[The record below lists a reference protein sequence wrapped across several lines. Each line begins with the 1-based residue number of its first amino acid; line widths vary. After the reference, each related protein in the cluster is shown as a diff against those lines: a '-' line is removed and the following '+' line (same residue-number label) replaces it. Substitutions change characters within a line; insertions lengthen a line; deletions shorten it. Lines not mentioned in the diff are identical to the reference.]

1 MHFSVFGL
9 GNSAFP
15 KFNIQRQSLYT
26 MFFSYII
33 KLCDLCLNEGDYN
46 INEDFRKWISKVKNL
61 IYFFINID
69 FSFKFY

>member
-1 MHFSVFGL
+1 M
-9 GNSAFP
+9 
-15 KFNIQRQSLYT
+15 
-26 MFFSYII
+26 I
-33 KLCDLCLNEGDYN
+33 KLCDLCLNECDYN